1 MIFLFIIPCIHRTF
15 SQPIRILLLSTSNMS
30 NLWLHSWIH
39 SFQALADQTIEWYAV
54 VTYEALISYHD
65 QVVEELLEVV
75 RSGVGRYQNR
85 DGRNS
90 LVMAGTAATK
100 DDEEENA
107 ERRRST
113 SSRNG
118 DNNTS
123 RTRSTTTTNHHRRR
137 LEMHG
142 NKNTTQSSS
151 ANSYLVPKERSMK
164 LWKQCLDRTICAQLL
179 SRLTKDIFPDL
190 GYVNEDGRPPL
201 RKTPGTVTVSK
212 EYGRVLFTSEG
223 MALNKL
229 RQELTSS
236 SSSSTRDGTLND
248 EAAETQQ
255 QLIDYVPTFEF
266 ISKMKR
272 ALK

>member
-1 MIFLFIIPCIHRTF
+1 
-15 SQPIRILLLSTSNMS
+15 MS
-30 NLWLHSWIH
+30 YLWLHSWIH
-39 SFQALADQTIEWYAV
+39 SFQALANQKIEWYAV

-75 RSGVGRYQNR
+75 RSGMDRYQNR
-85 DGRNS
+85 DGRSS
-90 LVMAGTAATK
+90 LVMAGTAATN

-113 SSRNG
+113 SRNG
-118 DNNTS
+118 DNNIS

-164 LWKQCLDRTICAQLL
+164 LWKQCLDRTICAQRL

-190 GYVNEDGRPPL
+190 GYVNEDDERPL

-223 MALNKL
+223 VALNKL
-229 RQELTSS
+229 RQESISS
-236 SSSSTRDGTLND
+236 SSSSTRDDTLND
-248 EAAETQQ
+248 EAAEQQQQPPPPQ
-255 QLIDYVPTFEF
+255 QLIDYVPTFEL

>member
-1 MIFLFIIPCIHRTF
+1 
-15 SQPIRILLLSTSNMS
+15 MS
-30 NLWLHSWIH
+30 YLWLHSWIH
-39 SFQALADQTIEWYAV
+39 SFQALANQKIEWYAV

-75 RSGVGRYQNR
+75 RSGMDRYQNR
-85 DGRNS
+85 DGRSS
-90 LVMAGTAATK
+90 LEMAGIAATN

-113 SSRNG
+113 SRNG
-118 DNNTS
+118 DNNIS

-164 LWKQCLDRTICAQLL
+164 LWKQCLDRTICAQRL

-190 GYVNEDGRPPL
+190 GYVNEDDGRPL

-223 MALNKL
+223 LALNKL
-229 RQELTSS
+229 RQEITSS

-248 EAAETQQ
+248 EAAEQQQQPQQ
-255 QLIDYVPTFEF
+255 QLIDYVPTFEL
-266 ISKMKR
+266 ISKMER